1 MKKVLTHTTTYLV
14 FILSILFFPCAVFAS
29 VRISEIMYDPPSGDT
44 NHEWIEIQN
53 DSDTE
58 VDISGWKL
66 FENNGNHTL
75 TLLSGVTS
83 IPAHG
88 FAIIADNATTFQSD
102 WPTFAGTLFDS
113 AFSLSNTGETISIK
127 DSSGNIVDE
136 ATYSSASGASGDG
149 NTLSG
154 SESVWVS
161 SIPTP
166 GNEPSAEQSAEQ
178 SNDNNDNNENSDD
191 TGNDT
196 AETDNN
202 TNAENVST
210 ITGVEDLSTIKTQ
223 KKITAKVIVPIGA
236 NYFDASIKISASV
249 VGVSGKP
256 MDHGYIM
263 WNFGDGEMYTSV
275 NTDPS
280 VHVYAYP
287 GRYVVQINYFE
298 HYYDTFPVAEARAII
313 SIIPPKI
320 EFTDDGLALS
330 IKNTGKTESDISNWS
345 ISATPS
351 DHSVVFPKNNFT
363 FPQNTYL
370 LAGST
375 VILEKKKNGIPQD
388 AAKYYL
394 MYPNMLVATTTSEVI
409 VALHEVEKIEIP
421 QFEKIPTEKLE
432 VNDNNIEPEI
442 LSIPENSDTEESKK
456 IEEPTVKEEP
466 QVAAVEKA
474 KSKIPLRVALLF
486 AGIVSVGVFAS
497 LIFSGGSTQD

>member
-1 MKKVLTHTTTYLV
+1 
-14 FILSILFFPCAVFAS
+14 
-29 VRISEIMYDPPSGDT
+29 MYDPPSGDT

-149 NTLSG
+149 NALSG

-161 SIPTP
+161 ASPTP
-166 GNEPSAEQSAEQ
+166 GNAPSTEQ
-178 SNDNNDNNENSDD
+178 SNDSNENSDD

-256 MDHGYIM
+256 MDHGYIV

-298 HYYDTFPVAEARAII
+298 HYYDTVPTAEARATI

-351 DHSVVFPKNNFT
+351 DHSVIFPKNNFA

-375 VILEKKKNGIPQD
+375 IILEKKKNGIPQD
-388 AAKYYL
+388 ADKYYL
-394 MYPNMLVATTTSEVI
+394 MYPNMLVATTTSEATVT
-409 VALHEVEKIEIP
+409 LREV
-421 QFEKIPTEKLE
+421 EKIPTEKL
-432 VNDNNIEPEI
+432 DNNIEPEI
-442 LSIPENSDTEESKK
+442 LLIPGNPDIEESKK
-456 IEEPTVKEEP
+456 IEEQTVKEEP
-466 QVAAVEKA
+466 QVAVVKKA